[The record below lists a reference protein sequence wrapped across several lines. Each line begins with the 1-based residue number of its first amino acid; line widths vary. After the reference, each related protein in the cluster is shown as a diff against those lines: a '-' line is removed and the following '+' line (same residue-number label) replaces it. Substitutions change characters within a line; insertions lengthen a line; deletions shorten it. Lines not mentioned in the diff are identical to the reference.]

1 MEVQDYF
8 NNGRNSDKRELKL
21 TKEAIEKA
29 SDLFPNAVLQNRWPY
44 ELSDGEKIEIP
55 FEKSAPR
62 KRRPK
67 RSYSHSTNAMILFS
81 LIASSGQAAAKCPL
95 IPNVTLIDPF
105 DFLSN
110 KSIYDTVWK
119 KLKSQLK
126 NELNETS
133 NEHMSY
139 STTFGVNDPLT
150 LSWLIEIERSNVFA
164 GIAKKDN
171 IKNDLINIANLQI
184 KRILKNQS
192 SNSGRMPDWLIWGED
207 KQRYSIDHG
216 FLALRFVQL
225 IKSLDALQ
233 GNPHD
238 GGSNWFTQYFHNRIH
253 EQLSKYEIRDGDF
266 DAAELVFALEGLL
279 LLKPLSISRAL
290 LDRLFHVITESQNR
304 NPYWRPVKPI
314 VATPQGRVLFPL
326 SVETASSLLRC
337 CSLIEDSHNDP
348 FFSQNVDLFR
358 RYSEWLCSRISSGTA
373 KYPNPN
379 GRHKTVPFCG
389 WHSEHVHIHPGI
401 HLWETANVLL
411 YFHYYSLMLE
421 KHIAEKSLE
430 AAHLNEEYPWTKKPK
445 SIHIEYWTGEERKT
459 IEPIYGTY
467 DKKLQ
472 PYRFAE
478 KHIILPRTPDKHQK
492 QFQDEMAFSIVLYGP
507 PGTGKTLFAEE
518 ICKALTWPLVTVT
531 PSDFILGGESEVEA
545 RAKIIFEVLEDQ
557 FNKIILLDEI
567 DRMIID
573 RSSEGYARQGDFFQF
588 MTPSML
594 TKLRNLRKKKRIIF
608 IIATNYKERIDP
620 AAIRKGRID
629 AHLLMSPPNKEGRIE
644 FFKQLIL
651 RKIADETAKNYFLK
665 KSHKILDE
673 IANLTGLN
681 TYSEIAGLFDEAIA
695 GLTGDEKTKY
705 KKIVEKIKSL
715 LSNNAGTKNIS
726 LTSYKSRFE
735 TSHSDPKG
743 DPFPQKPFLEFFLL
757 VFIKIETGSDL
768 DDKEQEILKIALQKF
783 AEKEDKDWKP
793 TNGELPKLKKRL
805 KSYFPEIKGLILKCC
820 SKFESILVKAYK
832 T

>member
-8 NNGRNSDKRELKL
+8 NNGRISDKRELKL
-21 TKEAIEKA
+21 TKEGIEKA
-29 SDLFPNAVLQNRWPY
+29 SDLFPNAVMQKRWPY
-44 ELSDGEKIEIP
+44 ELSDGEKTEIP
-55 FEKSAPR
+55 FEKSAPGKKSR
-62 KRRPK
+62 KL
-67 RSYSHSTNAMILFS
+67 SYSHSTNAMILFS

-95 IPNVTLIDPF
+95 IPNVTLINPF

-110 KSIYDTVWK
+110 KSIYNTVWD
-119 KLKSQLK
+119 KLKSQIKKELK
-126 NELNETS
+126 KTKTVPQL
-133 NEHMSY
+133 SY

-150 LSWLIEIERSNVFA
+150 LSWLIEIERSNVFNVNA
-164 GIAKKDN
+164 KSSNIKEDLLNIAK
-171 IKNDLINIANLQI
+171 LQI
-184 KRILKNQS
+184 ERILEKQS

-207 KQRYSIDHG
+207 KQRYSIDHS

-238 GGSNWFTQYFHNRIH
+238 GGSNWFAQYFHNRIH

-279 LLKPLSISRAL
+279 LLKPLSISCAL
-290 LDRLFHVITESQNR
+290 LNRLFHVITESQNR

-358 RYSEWLCSRISSGTA
+358 RYSEWLRSRISSGTA
-373 KYPNPN
+373 KYPSPN

-430 AAHLNEEYPWTKKPK
+430 AAHLNEEYPWTKKPEF
-445 SIHIEYWTGEERKT
+445 SHIEYWTKERKT
-459 IEPIYGTY
+459 IEPIYGIF

-472 PYRFAE
+472 PYLFAE

-518 ICKALTWPLVTVT
+518 ICKSLTWPLVTVT
-531 PSDFILGGESEVEA
+531 PTDFILGGESEVEA

-594 TKLRNLRKKKRIIF
+594 TKLRNLRKKKRIIV

-629 AHLLMSPPNKEGRIE
+629 AHLLMSPPNKEGRRK
-644 FFKQLIL
+644 FFEQLIL
-651 RKIADETAKNYFLK
+651 RKLSDDTAKNDFK
-665 KSHKILDE
+665 TNSHKILNE

-681 TYSEIAGLFDEAIA
+681 TYSEISGIFDEAIA
-695 GLTGDEKTKY
+695 GLTENEKTKY
-705 KKIVEKIKSL
+705 KKIVEKIKSF

-735 TSHSDPKG
+735 TSHSDPKA

-757 VFIKIETGSDL
+757 VLIKIENGSDL
-768 DDKEQEILKIALQKF
+768 DDKEREILKLALRRF
-783 AEKEDKDWKP
+783 IDKEDEVWHR
-793 TNGELPKLKKRL
+793 TNRDLIELKKKLK
-805 KSYFPEIKGLILKCC
+805 SNFPEIKTFINDVVNQLNL
-820 SKFESILVKAYK
+820 
-832 T
+832 

>member
-8 NNGRNSDKRELKL
+8 NNGRSSDKRELKL
-21 TKEAIEKA
+21 TKEAIDKA
-29 SDLFPNAVLQNRWPY
+29 SDLFPNAVMQKRWPY
-44 ELSDGEKIEIP
+44 ELSDGEKTEIP
-55 FEKSAPR
+55 FEKSAPG
-62 KRRPK
+62 KK
-67 RSYSHSTNAMILFS
+67 SSKLSYSHSTNAMILFS
-81 LIASSGQAAAKCPL
+81 LIASSGQAAVKCPL

-110 KSIYDTVWK
+110 KSIYNTVWNE
-119 KLKSQLK
+119 LKSQIKKELK
-126 NELNETS
+126 KTKTVQ
-133 NEHMSY
+133 MSY

-150 LSWLIEIERSNVFA
+150 LSWLIEIERSNVFNVN
-164 GIAKKDN
+164 AKSSN
-171 IKNDLINIANLQI
+171 IKDDLIKIANLQI
-184 KRILKNQS
+184 KRILKKQS
-192 SNSGRMPDWLIWGED
+192 SNSGRMPDWLIWGKY

-233 GNPHD
+233 GKPHD
-238 GGSNWFTQYFHNRIH
+238 GGSNWFAQYFHNRIH

-358 RYSEWLCSRISSGTA
+358 RYSEWLRSRISSGTA
-373 KYPNPN
+373 KYPILN
-379 GRHKTVPFCG
+379 GKNKAIAFFG

-445 SIHIEYWTGEERKT
+445 FSHIKYWTEERKT
-459 IEPIYGTY
+459 IEPISGTF

-472 PYRFAE
+472 PYLFA
-478 KHIILPRTPDKHQK
+478 KRHIISPRTPNKHQK

-518 ICKALTWPLVTVT
+518 LCKSLTWPLVTVSPT
-531 PSDFILGGESEVEA
+531 DFIIGGESEVEA

-651 RKIADETAKNYFLK
+651 RKITDDTAKNDFK
-665 KSHKILDE
+665 TKSHKILDE

-681 TYSEIAGLFDEAIA
+681 TYSEISGIFDEAIA
-695 GLTGDEKTKY
+695 GLNENEKATYNKVV
-705 KKIVEKIKSL
+705 KNIKSL
-715 LSNNAGTKNIS
+715 LPNNMGTKNIS

-735 TSHSDPKG
+735 SDHSEPKT

-757 VFIKIETGSDL
+757 VFIKIENGSNL
-768 DDKEQEILKIALQKF
+768 DDKEQKILKIALQKF
-783 AEKEDKDWKP
+783 TDKEDKDWQP
-793 TNGELPKLKKRL
+793 TKGELTKLKKRL
-805 KSYFPEIKGLILKCC
+805 KSNFPEIKGFIDAVVDQLN
-820 SKFESILVKAYK
+820 V
-832 T
+832 

>member
-29 SDLFPNAVLQNRWPY
+29 SDLFPNVVMQKRWPY
-44 ELSDGEKIEIP
+44 ELSDGKKVKIP
-55 FEKSAPR
+55 FEKSAPGEKSR
-62 KRRPK
+62 KL
-67 RSYSHSTNAMILFS
+67 SYSHSTNAMILFS
-81 LIASSGQAAAKCPL
+81 LIASSGQAAVKCPL

-110 KSIYDTVWK
+110 KSIYNTVWNE
-119 KLKSQLK
+119 LKSQIKKELK
-126 NELNETS
+126 ETKTVQ
-133 NEHMSY
+133 MSY

-150 LSWLIEIERSNVFA
+150 LSWLIEIERSNVFNVN
-164 GIAKKDN
+164 AKSSN
-171 IKNDLINIANLQI
+171 IKDDLIKIANLQK
-184 KRILKNQS
+184 KRILKKQS
-192 SNSGRMPDWLIWGED
+192 SNSERMPDWLIWGKD
-207 KQRYSIDHG
+207 KQKYSIDHG

-233 GNPHD
+233 GKPHD
-238 GGSNWFTQYFHNRIH
+238 GGSNWFAQYFHNRIH

-358 RYSEWLCSRISSGTA
+358 RYSEWLRSRISSGTA
-373 KYPNPN
+373 KHPILN
-379 GRHKTVPFCG
+379 GKHKAIPFFG

-430 AAHLNEEYPWTKKPK
+430 AAHLNEEYPWTKKPRF
-445 SIHIEYWTGEERKT
+445 SHIKYWTEERKT
-459 IEPIYGTY
+459 IEPISGTF

-472 PYRFAE
+472 PYLFA
-478 KHIILPRTPDKHQK
+478 KRHIISPRTPNKHQK

-518 ICKALTWPLVTVT
+518 LCKSLTWPLVTVSPT
-531 PSDFILGGESEVEA
+531 DFILGGESEVEA

-557 FNKIILLDEI
+557 FNKVILLDEI

-608 IIATNYKERIDP
+608 ILATNYKERIDP

-644 FFKQLIL
+644 FFKQLIF
-651 RKIADETAKNYFLK
+651 RKITDDTAKNDFK
-665 KSHKILDE
+665 TKSYKILDE

-681 TYSEIAGLFDEAIA
+681 TYSEISGIFDEAIA
-695 GLTGDEKTKY
+695 GLNENEKATYNKVV
-705 KKIVEKIKSL
+705 KNIKSL
-715 LSNNAGTKNIS
+715 LPNNMGTKNIS

-735 TSHSDPKG
+735 SDHSEPKT

-757 VFIKIETGSDL
+757 VFIKIENGSNL
-768 DDKEQEILKIALQKF
+768 DDKEQKILKIALQKF
-783 AEKEDKDWKP
+783 TDKEDKDWQP
-793 TNGELPKLKKRL
+793 TEGELTKLKKRL
-805 KSYFPEIKGLILKCC
+805 KSNFPEIKGFIDAVVDQLN
-820 SKFESILVKAYK
+820 V
-832 T
+832 

>member
-29 SDLFPNAVLQNRWPY
+29 SDLFPNAVMYKRWPY
-44 ELSDGEKIEIP
+44 ELSDGKKIEIP
-55 FEKSAPR
+55 FEKSAPGKKSR
-62 KRRPK
+62 K

-95 IPNVTLIDPF
+95 IPNVTLINPF

-110 KSIYDTVWK
+110 KSIYNTVWNE
-119 KLKSQLK
+119 LKSQIKKELK
-126 NELNETS
+126 KTKKVPQ
-133 NEHMSY
+133 MSY

-150 LSWLIEIERSNVFA
+150 LSWLIEIERSNIFNVNA
-164 GIAKKDN
+164 ESSNIKEDLLNIAK
-171 IKNDLINIANLQI
+171 LQI
-184 KRILKNQS
+184 KRILEEQS

-207 KQRYSIDHG
+207 KQRCSIDHG

-358 RYSEWLCSRISSGTA
+358 RYSEWLRSRISSGKA
-373 KYPNPN
+373 QYPIQN
-379 GRHKTVPFCG
+379 GRHKNVPFFG

-430 AAHLNEEYPWTKKPK
+430 AAHLNEEYPWTKKFEI
-445 SIHIEYWTGEERKT
+445 SHIEYWTKERKT
-459 IEPIYGTY
+459 IEPIYGAF

-472 PYRFAE
+472 PYLFAE

-492 QFQDEMAFSIVLYGP
+492 QSQDQMAFSIVLYGP

-531 PSDFILGGESEVEA
+531 PTDFILGGESEVEA

-557 FNKIILLDEI
+557 FNKVILLDEI

-651 RKIADETAKNYFLK
+651 RKITDDTAKNDFK
-665 KSHKILDE
+665 TNSHKKLNE
-673 IANLTGLN
+673 IANITGLS
-681 TYSEIAGLFDEAIA
+681 TYSEISGIFDEAIA
-695 GLTGDEKTKY
+695 DIAEDEKNNY
-705 KKIVEKIKSL
+705 KKIVEKIESL

-768 DDKEQEILKIALQKF
+768 DDKEREILKLALRKF
-783 AEKEDKDWKP
+783 IDNEDEDWHP
-793 TNGELPKLKKRL
+793 TNGDLIELKKKLK
-805 KSYFPEIKGLILKCC
+805 SNFPE
-820 SKFESILVKAYK
+820 VKNFINDVVNQLERNQNR
-832 T
+832 TCR